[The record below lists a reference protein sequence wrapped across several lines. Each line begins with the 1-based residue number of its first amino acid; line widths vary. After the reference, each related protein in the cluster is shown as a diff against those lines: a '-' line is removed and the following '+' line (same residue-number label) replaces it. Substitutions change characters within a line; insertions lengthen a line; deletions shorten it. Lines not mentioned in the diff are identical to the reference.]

1 MTNQQKAKQTR
12 EAIQAE
18 IQDIFAEKEVRIR
31 MPIEELKVLLEK
43 EDDEEDIWNVYVY
56 FFQTV
61 HTMFSMIDLIFID
74 FFSLNEVAVIKWNVE
89 NKSV

>member
-61 HTMFSMIDLIFID
+61 HTMFSMIDIIFID